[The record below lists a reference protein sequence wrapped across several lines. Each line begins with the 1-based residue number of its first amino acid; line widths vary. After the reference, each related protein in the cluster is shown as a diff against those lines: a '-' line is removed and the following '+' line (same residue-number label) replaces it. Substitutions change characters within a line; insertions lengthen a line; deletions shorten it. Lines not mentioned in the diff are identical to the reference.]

1 MSERLATTRKSAD
14 RIRRQSFTN
23 QLSHWLIAASISV
36 LFITGI
42 GQMPVYARYGIAGL
56 PGMAWTADYSVTL
69 GLHYIAS
76 AVLAFAVTY
85 HLAYAVMTRS
95 FDIMPRRGDLRESV
109 QIVAAMLGRGE
120 EPDSHK
126 YLAEQRLA
134 YAFIGISTLIVLASG
149 AVKVVKNMPGS
160 QMGAEIIW
168 LSTFAHNVSAVLLGL
183 GIVGHMVAF
192 VFKIN
197 RKLLP
202 AMFGGMIDR
211 AYARERHPLWY
222 GEVVSDM
229 DAHTECGAETGESA
243 SAA

>member
-1 MSERLATTRKSAD
+1 MNRRLATARKND
-14 RIRRQSFTN
+14 RIKRQSFTN
-23 QLSHWLIAASISV
+23 QLSHWLIALSIFV

-69 GLHYIAS
+69 ALHYIAS
-76 AVLAFAVTY
+76 AVLAFAVTF
-85 HLAYAVMTRS
+85 HLAHAVMTRS
-95 FDIMPRRGDLRESV
+95 FHIMPRRGDLRESA
-109 QIVAAMLGRGE
+109 QIIAAMFGRGE

-134 YAFIGISTLIVLASG
+134 YAFIGISTLVVLASG
-149 AVKVVKNMPGS
+149 VVKVVKNMPGS
-160 QMGAEIIW
+160 QVGAEVIW
-168 LSTFAHNVSAVLLGL
+168 FSTLAHNVSAILLGL
-183 GIVGHMVAF
+183 GIAGHLVAF

-202 AMFGGMIDR
+202 AMFGGWIDR
-211 AYARERHPLWY
+211 AYAEERHSLWY
-222 GEVVSDM
+222 REIVPP
-229 DAHTECGAETGESA
+229 TELHAEAGAEAAETS